1 MAKFVATNVVTTL
14 NGTDISTN
22 LNQVELALSADEVE
36 TTAFGTSG
44 YRSYTGGLKQGS
56 LTLAFH
62 QDFGAGGIDS
72 LLYPLLGTS
81 ATVTIKPNGT
91 AVSSS
96 NPSYSFEVLV
106 SQYSPIASSVGDL
119 ASFSVTLPVNGAV
132 TRATA

>member
-72 LLYPLLGTS
+72 LLYPLLGT
-81 ATVTIKPNGT
+81 
-91 AVSSS
+91 

-106 SQYSPIASSVGDL
+106 SQYSPVASSVGDL